1 MAKAHASAGDAAR
14 AGTPDK
20 LTPNAQ
26 AAGEFRLLGRVVSGM
41 PLVDPPDDEFA
52 ALTAAIRG
60 VIEDAKYPL
69 SPKLDALKAALA
81 RLEAASN
88 LVTGPTAP
96 HPKKSVGG
104 CGFEPEGPGGGQA
117 RSERGD
123 NPAFTRARA
132 YSDVILRLAEG
143 G

>member
-96 HPKKSVGG
+96 HPKRASAVADLNPKAPAAG
-104 CGFEPEGPGGGQA
+104 
-117 RSERGD
+117 RG
-123 NPAFTRARA
+123 AKRTRR
-132 YSDVILRLAEG
+132 
-143 G
+143 